1 MYAQIDWHDFVVV
14 ETVLFN
20 EADDQAELPAPTS
33 LSDLQSASLEQ
44 KAMMS
49 LAPHNMRIEEAMPT
63 DDTMYYDPYGGS
75 QQPMQP
81 MQQLPPPPPLMA
93 PPPPGVQVF
102 QAPPPPDDNNAMQ
115 IDQPAAPPPPA
126 GAGQVVARKTAADE
140 EDEEARNMQER
151 ADARARARQAQ
162 TEAKGGA
169 GPMKIR
175 SDYVP
180 RAAAQAAN
188 RRGVQMALCPNC
200 KQQIPYNELDAHM
213 RSMCFF
219 SLPN

>member
-1 MYAQIDWHDFVVV
+1 MAYAQVDWHDFVVV

-20 EADDQAELPAPTS
+20 EADDLADLPVPTS
-33 LSDLQSASLEQ
+33 LGDLQSASLEQ

-49 LAPHNMRIEEAMPT
+49 LQPHNMRIEEAMPGEE
-63 DDTMYYDPYGGS
+63 DTYYNPYAL
-75 QQPMQP
+75 QP
-81 MQQLPPPPPLMA
+81 
-93 PPPPGVQVF
+93 V
-102 QAPPPPDDNNAMQ
+102 QAPAPTPLAMPAPMPVPQAYPADASARAPAVEDDESRR
-115 IDQPAAPPPPA
+115 I
-126 GAGQVVARKTAADE
+126 RE
-140 EDEEARNMQER
+140 REEARTR
-151 ADARARARQAQ
+151 AHQAQ

-200 KQQIPYNELDAHM
+200 KQQIPYDELDEHM
-213 RSMCFF
+213 RSM
-219 SLPN
+219 SLLCLSPDADDRVS